1 MPTMSSP
8 RRAGISEGPSANQ
21 AQLPLE
27 PGVDPALQQKMQIEK
42 LQADIHKAEADV
54 LKTQAEV
61 ANIQEIGPRLN
72 RLVTITTSLAGLAGA
87 VFGAIIAALVAWL
100 GQRINRNYNIV
111 QSEKLR
117 QDRELEHEKHSL
129 ELYKSLGSDNPR
141 GQFAAAAVLL
151 QRLEHLSGDGLMT
164 GEHDALADRI
174 TITHV
179 LISVL
184 KEQTDEPNFT
194 ILRKHIADN
203 MVKRLNIVSSGGH
216 LETDNSPSFLANFDI
231 QKCKLKDV
239 FWRGV
244 NLRNVD
250 LYGSDLAGASLRNA
264 DLRNAVLYQC
274 DLSGCRFN
282 EANLEGANLEGAH
295 VEKADFSTAKLTNA
309 ILRNTKFDDS
319 TKWPIGFDPIPL
331 GAVKIDTALSS
342 AGSYPY

>member
-1 MPTMSSP
+1 L
-8 RRAGISEGPSANQ
+8 AN
-21 AQLPLE
+21 
-27 PGVDPALQQKMQIEK
+27 MR
-42 LQADIHKAEADV
+42 
-54 LKTQAEV
+54 
-61 ANIQEIGPRLN
+61 EIGPRLN
-72 RLVTITTSLAGLAGA
+72 RFVTITTSLAGLAGA

-151 QRLEHLSGDGLMT
+151 QRLQHLSGDALT
-164 GEHDALADRI
+164 AERDAHADRI

-179 LISVL
+179 LVSVL
-184 KEQTDEPNFT
+184 KEQNDEPNFNV
-194 ILRKHIADN
+194 LRKHIADT
-203 MVKRLNIVSSGGH
+203 MVKMLNIVSSDGH
-216 LETDNSPSFLANFDI
+216 LEEDNSPSFLANFDV

-250 LYGSDLAGASLRNA
+250 LYGSDLSGASLRNA

-274 DLSGCRFN
+274 NLSGCRFN
-282 EANLEGANLEGAH
+282 QANLEGANLEEAH
-295 VEKADFSTAKLTNA
+295 VEGADFSTAKL
-309 ILRNTKFDDS
+309 IKVIFHNTKFDDN
-319 TKWPIGFDPIPL
+319 TKWPTGFDPIPL
-331 GAVKIDTALSS
+331 GAVKLDTAVLSAAS
-342 AGSYPY
+342 NPY